1 VKWPSR
7 DLDNDDKPVGGGP
20 RVAPGTYTA
29 VLSLGDHRD
38 TVSMTLAAD
47 PRVPFD
53 GERHAEGVAL
63 MTEVQEEVDRLA
75 SLMQDLALARET
87 VQAMEPVWA
96 TQPDSLRTGVDS
108 LSTQFT
114 EGVSDIH
121 DMLWTPEDFVGY
133 DHVTVRVMG
142 QVYDAMPD
150 IREGATPNAKRKLE
164 VARKAVDEVEEA
176 VEALMTDVWTLL
188 LEEADKLSV
197 SMQGVH
203 DGLRRSE

>member
-1 VKWPSR
+1 
-7 DLDNDDKPVGGGP
+7 
-20 RVAPGTYTA
+20 
-29 VLSLGDHRD
+29 
-38 TVSMTLAAD
+38 
-47 PRVPFD
+47 
-53 GERHAEGVAL
+53 

-87 VQAMEPVWA
+87 VQAMESVWA
-96 TQPDSLRTGVDS
+96 TQPDSLRAGVDS

-150 IREGATPNAKRKLE
+150 IQEGATPNAKRKLE
-164 VARKAVDEVEEA
+164 VAREAIDEVEGA
-176 VEALMTDVWTLL
+176 VEALMTEVWTLL

-203 DGLRRSE
+203 DGLRQSE